1 MRIHKLTLHESVRRL
16 GLPGLGGAI
25 LLAAAAAGTLFV
37 VLPGLEARARAE
49 QQVLRA
55 QAHAAAV
62 QRGEV
67 SIARTPGRQLD
78 DFYAGLPAQLTATK
92 AIDGLYTAADAE
104 KISLERGEYSLAV
117 EQGADM
123 ARYQILLPVH
133 GTYAQLRRFIDTA
146 IAKVPGL
153 SVEDLDM
160 QRKEVSETEL
170 EGRIRMTLYLSR
182 R

>member
-1 MRIHKLTLHESVRRL
+1 MPIHKLTLHEAVRRL
-16 GLPGLGGAI
+16 GLPGLGGAL
-25 LLAAAAAGTLFV
+25 LLAAAAAGTLSV
-37 VLPGLEARARAE
+37 VLPGLGARERAG

-55 QAHAAAV
+55 QAQAAAAR
-62 QRGEV
+62 RGEV
-67 SIARTPGRQLD
+67 PDALPPARQLD
-78 DFYAGLPAQLTATK
+78 DFYAGLPPQLAATK

-104 KISLERGEYSLAV
+104 KISLARGEYSLAV
-117 EQGADM
+117 EQGSDM
-123 ARYQILLPVH
+123 ARYQILLPVR
-133 GTYAQLRRFIDTA
+133 GTYAQLRRFLDAA

-153 SVEDLDM
+153 SVEDLDI